1 LGDLGASGELRAK
14 VSDQWREIA
23 LLAPDNPTKP
33 IRTLAAI
40 AETLPYL
47 EAELRAAG
55 YEMLADRFARFTVA
69 ASLWLELTT
78 TDTIAEPHISLRCR
92 VGRHETQPSRTGT
105 PFASLPCEPWC
116 WQAHIR
122 QYGRPTT

>member
-40 AETLPYL
+40 VETLPFL
-47 EAELRAAG
+47 EAELRASGAVA
-55 YEMLADRFARFTVA
+55 LADSLARFTA
-69 ASLWLELTT
+69 AVSLWLELP
-78 TDTIAEPHISLRCR
+78 AGLAAFAGPPNPKSES
-92 VGRHETQPSRTGT
+92 EGT
-105 PFASLPCEPWC
+105 
-116 WQAHIR
+116 
-122 QYGRPTT
+122 